1 MSRYRGQCAGI
12 TRSGEQCK
20 GIVQQG
26 SDWCPAHNPA
36 RAEAR
41 RRAASKAG
49 SARSDSEAAELK
61 QKLATLYEDVRS
73 GRCKTSI
80 GQTCAT
86 VAGVQLKALD
96 TVIRER
102 EVRVKELEF
111 SQIRLPEFQ
120 QLSAEVE
127 ELRRVVEEKSVVRRN
142 PWAG

>member
-1 MSRYRGQCAGI
+1 
-12 TRSGEQCK
+12 
-20 GIVQQG
+20 
-26 SDWCPAHNPA
+26 
-36 RAEAR
+36 
-41 RRAASKAG
+41 
-49 SARSDSEAAELK
+49 
-61 QKLATLYEDVRS
+61 
-73 GRCKTSI
+73 
-80 GQTCAT
+80 
-86 VAGVQLKALD
+86 VQLKALD